1 MGDGCDDKPQGEEM
15 TQTPSRRD
23 RTRPLELLGLSA
35 VFGVFVALVTLMAS
49 RELPL
54 AFIAFGL
61 TFIVSIV
68 TLATIALT
76 AGASPEERI
85 DLDDQDRGH

>member
-1 MGDGCDDKPQGEEM
+1 M
-15 TQTPSRRD
+15 TTQPPTKRD
-23 RTRPLELLGLSA
+23 RTRPVELLGLSA
-35 VFGVFVALVTLMAS
+35 VLGVFVALVALMGTRDLLLSA
-49 RELPL
+49 
-54 AFIAFGL
+54 IALGV

-76 AGASPEERI
+76 TGASDEERV